1 MTRKIARQSEATPS
15 KTIDE
20 YLWNERLGVAQLPEV
35 MPGTTPAPTS
45 SLPPEASA
53 APVIDFGANAGT
65 PSDMFG
71 SGVSGA
77 GTLIKPQTAPASVTP
92 SAPAVSKAAAIS
104 TLYGDVNPTPTI
116 GDTGSGGNG
125 GGNPND
131 PQPEPTPET
140 PQPPK
145 AVPDAAPAEDA
156 AASALSDVGEVAG
169 LAALASKR
177 WISSVLDVANGAQ
190 INRNDS
196 SEKLPNGPDAGGA
209 STIAPTQEGGSQLTT
224 DLGERASLAFANK
237 SGKDNKMKKWAKRLG
252 ENVKTA
258 KYHYIRK
265 EGDQWCIWQKKT
277 GKTLSCHDSKK
288 KAEKAFRAM
297 EMSKHG

>member
-1 MTRKIARQSEATPS
+1 MARKIARQAEVTQS
-15 KTIDE
+15 KTMDE
-20 YLWNERLGVAQLPEV
+20 YLWNERLGVAQIPDV

-45 SLPPEASA
+45 SLPPQPSA
-53 APVIDFGANAGT
+53 APDINYDANSGAQ
-65 PSDMFG
+65 SDMFG

-77 GTLIKPQTAPASVTP
+77 EQLIKPPTAPASVTP
-92 SAPAVSKAAAIS
+92 SSPAVSKAAAIS
-104 TLYGDVNPTPTI
+104 TLYGDVNPTPTV
-116 GDTGSGGNG
+116 GDTGGGGGG
-125 GGNPND
+125 GGNPNN
-131 PQPEPTPET
+131 PQPEPNPEI

-156 AASALSDVGEVAG
+156 ASTLSDLGEVAG

-177 WISSVLDVANGAQ
+177 WIGSVLDTNGAQ
-190 INRNDS
+190 SNRNDS
-196 SEKLPNGPDAGGA
+196 SEKLPNGPDSGSYRNVAQREEGGA
-209 STIAPTQEGGSQLTT
+209 ELAA
-224 DLGERASLAFANK
+224 DLGEPATLAFASKN
-237 SGKDNKMKKWAKRLG
+237 GKGNKMKKWAKRLG

-297 EMSKHG
+297 EMSKHS